1 MIKERQETPPGAIRI
16 LVVEDSPTQAQ
27 HLLRVLGEEAGWQ
40 VSHAADGIAA
50 LAEARRRR
58 PDLVISDI
66 AMPGMDGFTL
76 CRTLKDDPD
85 LAAIPVL
92 LLTRL
97 STLQDIVRGLEA
109 GADAFVRK
117 PYDAAELL
125 ARVRRLL
132 QHHAPGA
139 GGGEGAGLELMAAE
153 RRQIFDLLTA
163 THDDTLR
170 MNAALAEKQAGLEQS
185 VRALALL
192 GALAGALN
200 EAVTEAAVARA
211 AVDQLAALPGIAGVG
226 VSVFDDD
233 GIPRLLAARGYGADD
248 DVPAAPGA
256 VPADAPADA
265 PAACNL
271 TLPAGA
277 SGTPAGVLHLLPSA
291 PLSDDRRAL
300 LDSAAKLVAPALDR
314 ARLYARMEA
323 LVVERTEALRSERNR
338 LSAVVET
345 AGALVLLADPAG
357 RIVMFNRACEETLGW
372 PAEEA
377 IGRPCWDV
385 LRGVHDGD
393 VLQRLFAD
401 IAAAR
406 AADRLPARL
415 QGEFRTRDGSI
426 RNIIWTHTRL
436 ERADGSVEYVLGTGI
451 DTTELRG
458 AEERLRYVSNFDTQT
473 GLPNRLLLRDRLRQ
487 MQAQAVASAQ
497 VLGFM
502 LLRFVRMPLIRETL
516 GPNADQVLVQQAGA
530 RMREIGS
537 GDAVARFSD
546 GSFVLVALRP
556 DSEALAAAARRLLA
570 ALGAPYVY
578 GSEEL
583 HMDPCVG
590 IAIYPNDGENYDALV
605 RSAEAAQRQAA
616 DGVIQRYAFYRPELN
631 RGANDRFKMETAL
644 RRAVDRNE
652 LVLHYQPQVDLASGA
667 IVGTEALLRWNH
679 PERGMVAP
687 GTFIAL
693 AEESGLILPIGTW
706 VLMTACAQIRY
717 WQEAGLPVVPVSVN
731 LSVYQFSDDIVGT
744 LKFILD
750 AYGVDPAL
758 LELELTESASM
769 ADAGKS
775 YELLAQLKA
784 MGIRLAIDDFGTG
797 YSNLNYL
804 KRFPVDKLKLDKS
817 FVDDILSDGDDLAI
831 SRAVIAMAHGLRLTV
846 VAEGVETAG
855 QLAMLAE
862 MGCDMIQGYYYSKAV
877 APEEFARM
885 LVEGLAPQVPT

>member
-1 MIKERQETPPGAIRI
+1 MIASCYTLQGVNGVGFIGDRIMTIQREQTLTGAPRI

-27 HLLRVLGEEAGWQ
+27 HLVRILAEEAGWQ
-40 VSHAADGIAA
+40 VAQAANGIQA
-50 LAEARRRR
+50 LEAMRLRR

-76 CRTLKDDPD
+76 CRTAKDDPD

-117 PYDAAELL
+117 PYDGAELL
-125 ARVRRLL
+125 ACVRRLL
-132 QHHAPGA
+132 RRSAA
-139 GGGEGAGLELMAAE
+139 GEGAAAGLELMAAE
-153 RRQIFDLLTA
+153 RHQIFALLTA
-163 THDDTLR
+163 THDETLR
-170 MNAALAEKQAGLEQS
+170 MNGALAAL
-185 VRALALL
+185 
-192 GALAGALN
+192 GAMAGALN
-200 EAVTEAAVARA
+200 EAVTETAVAQAAVG
-211 AVDQLAALPGIAGVG
+211 QLAAMPGIAGAG
-226 VSVFDDD
+226 ISVADA
-233 GIPRLLAARGYGADD
+233 GGGLRLLAALGYGGGAEAEADG
-248 DVPAAPGA
+248 AA
-256 VPADAPADA
+256 
-265 PAACNL
+265 AAGTVHL
-271 TLPAGA
+271 TLARGSGA
-277 SGTPAGVLHLLPSA
+277 APAGVLHLLPSS
-291 PLSDDRRAL
+291 PLSDERRVL
-300 LDSAAKLVAPALDR
+300 LDSLAKQVAPALER
-314 ARLYARMEA
+314 AQLYARMEA
-323 LVVERTEALRSERNR
+323 LVAERTEALRSERNR

-357 RIVMFNRACEETLGW
+357 RIVMFNRACEEALGW
-372 PAEEA
+372 RADEA
-377 IGRPCWDV
+377 IGRPCWEV
-385 LRGVHDGD
+385 LRGAHDAD
-393 VLQRLFAD
+393 VLQRLFGELSGAAD
-401 IAAAR
+401 T
-406 AADRLPARL
+406 DRLPARL
-415 QGEFRTRDGSI
+415 QGEFRTRDGAL
-426 RNIIWTHTRL
+426 RNIVWTHTRL

-458 AEERLRYVSNFDTQT
+458 AEARLRYVSNFDTLT

-487 MQAQAVASAQ
+487 MQARAAATGQ

-590 IAIYPNDGENYDALV
+590 IAVYPNDGADYEALV
-605 RSAEAAQRQAA
+605 QIAEAAQRQAA

-631 RGANDRFKMETAL
+631 RGANDRFRMETEL

-652 LVLHYQPQVDLASGA
+652 LVLHYQPQVELASGA
-667 IVGTEALLRWNH
+667 IVGAEALLRWNH

-706 VLMTACAQIRY
+706 VLMTACAQIRD

-731 LSVYQFSDDIVGT
+731 LSVYQFSDEIVGT

-817 FVDDILSDGDDLAI
+817 FVDDILCDGDDRAI

-862 MGCDMIQGYYYSKAV
+862 MGCDLIQGYYYSKAV
-877 APEEFARM
+877 APEAFARM
-885 LVEGLAPQVPT
+885 LTEGLPPR

>member
-1 MIKERQETPPGAIRI
+1 MTIQRQPTLARAPRI
-16 LVVEDSPTQAQ
+16 LIVEDSPTQAQ
-27 HLLRVLGEEAGWQ
+27 HLVRILAEEDGWQ
-40 VSHAADGIAA
+40 VAQAADGLQA
-50 LAEARRRR
+50 LEAMRGRR

-76 CRTLKDDPD
+76 CRTAKDDPD
-85 LAAIPVL
+85 LAAIPIL

-132 QHHAPGA
+132 QRSAA
-139 GGGEGAGLELMAAE
+139 GEGAAAGLELMAAE
-153 RRQIFDLLTA
+153 RHQIFELLTA
-163 THDDTLR
+163 THDETLR
-170 MNAALAEKQAGLEQS
+170 MNGALAAL
-185 VRALALL
+185 
-192 GALAGALN
+192 GAMAGALN
-200 EAVTEAAVARA
+200 EAVTETAVAQAAVG
-211 AVDQLAALPGIAGVG
+211 QLAAMPGIAGAG
-226 VSVFDDD
+226 ISVFDA
-233 GIPRLLAARGYGADD
+233 GGGLRLLAAHGYGGAADIAD
-248 DVPAAPGA
+248 IAVEADGAAAAGALHLTLAPGA
-256 VPADAPADA
+256 G
-265 PAACNL
+265 AA
-271 TLPAGA
+271 
-277 SGTPAGVLHLLPSA
+277 PAGVLHLLPSS
-291 PLSDDRRAL
+291 PLSDERRAL
-300 LDSAAKLVAPALDR
+300 FDGIAKQVAPALGR
-314 ARLYARMEA
+314 AQLYARMEA
-323 LVVERTEALRSERNR
+323 LVAERTEALRSERNR

-357 RIVMFNRACEETLGW
+357 RIVMFNRACEEALGW
-372 PAEEA
+372 RADEA
-377 IGRPCWDV
+377 IGRPCWEV
-385 LRGVHDGD
+385 LRGAHDGD
-393 VLQRLFAD
+393 VLQRLFGELSGAAD
-401 IAAAR
+401 T
-406 AADRLPARL
+406 DRLPARL
-415 QGEFRTRDGSI
+415 QGEFRTRDGGV
-426 RNIIWTHTRL
+426 RNIVWTHTRL

-458 AEERLRYVSNFDTQT
+458 AEARLRYVSNFDTLT

-487 MQAQAVASAQ
+487 MQARAASTGQ

-502 LLRFVRMPLIRETL
+502 LLRFARMPLIRETL

-556 DSEALAAAARRLLA
+556 DIEALAAAARRLLA

-590 IAIYPNDGENYDALV
+590 IAVYPTDGADYESLV
-605 RSAEAAQRQAA
+605 QIAEAAQRQAA

-631 RGANDRFKMETAL
+631 RGANDRFRMETAL

-652 LVLHYQPQVDLASGA
+652 LVLHYQPQVELASGA
-667 IVGTEALLRWNH
+667 IVGAEALLRWNH

-706 VLMTACAQIRY
+706 VLMTACAQIRD

-731 LSVYQFSDDIVGT
+731 LSVYQFSDEIVGT

-817 FVDDILSDGDDLAI
+817 FVDDILCDGDDRAI

-862 MGCDMIQGYYYSKAV
+862 MGCDLIQGYYYSKAV
-877 APEEFARM
+877 APEAFARM
-885 LVEGLAPQVPT
+885 LTEGLPPR